1 MRVSPSVTD
10 SRKPPVKF
18 KMAEK
23 SLFAVLLRS
32 PWWVSFLVVGVIAL
46 AAGALLPREY
56 AYVGAVGTLPIFV
69 VGCIA
74 AWRQLRAPSPAKVEE
89 MLGAVNSMPWRQFS
103 DALEAAWLRDG
114 CTVDKPKS
122 GPVDLRVAKGGQATL
137 VSAKRWKAATHGIEP
152 LRELHAAMQA
162 EGAATGIYVMTQGQL
177 SDNARLF
184 ARDNG
189 ITVLQ
194 GPGVANLLLAKA

>member
-1 MRVSPSVTD
+1 
-10 SRKPPVKF
+10 VKF

-46 AAGALLPREY
+46 GAGALLPREY

-74 AWRQLRAPSPAKVEE
+74 AWRQLRAPSPAKVGE
-89 MLGAVNSMPWRQFS
+89 MLDAVNTMPWRQFS
-103 DALEAAWLRDG
+103 DALEAAWVRDG
-114 CTVDKPKS
+114 CTVERPKS

-137 VSAKRWKAATHGIEP
+137 VSAKRWKAATHGVEP
-152 LRELHAAMQA
+152 MRELQAAMQA
-162 EGAATGIYVMTQGQL
+162 EGAPAGIYVMTQGQL

-194 GPGVANLLLAKA
+194 GPGVAALLLAKA

>member
-1 MRVSPSVTD
+1 
-10 SRKPPVKF
+10 
-18 KMAEK
+18 MAEK

-46 AAGALLPREY
+46 AAGALLPHQY

-74 AWRQLRAPSPAKVEE
+74 AWRQLRAPSPARVEE
-89 MLGAVNSMPWRQFS
+89 MLGAVNSMPWRNFADTLQ
-103 DALEAAWLRDG
+103 AIWVRDG
-114 CTVDKPKS
+114 CTVERPKA
-122 GPVDLRVAKGGQATL
+122 GPADLRVAKGGQVTL
-137 VSAKRWKAATHGIEP
+137 VSARRWKAATHGTEP
-152 LRELHAAMQA
+152 LRELHAAMQN
-162 EGAATGIYVMTQGQL
+162 EGAATGIYMMTQGQL

-189 ITVLQ
+189 ITVMQ
-194 GPGVANLLLAKA
+194 GPAVAAFLLSKP